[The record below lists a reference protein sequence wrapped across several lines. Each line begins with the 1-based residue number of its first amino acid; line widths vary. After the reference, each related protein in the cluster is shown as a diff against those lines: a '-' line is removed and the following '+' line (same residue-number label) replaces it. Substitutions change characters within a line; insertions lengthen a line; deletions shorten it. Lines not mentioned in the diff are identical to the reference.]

1 MKQYWLQMVSCKHS
15 CAEATMVPLL
25 VGVVLPP
32 KPEARA
38 AAATIQRPVYREQ
51 HSTAEQTRCGIGVAS
66 EA

>member
-1 MKQYWLQMVSCKHS
+1 
-15 CAEATMVPLL
+15 MVPLL